1 MALVEDYSEDG
12 KLCFKDRVDLVRVG
26 LLMRRRSKVRSRFT
40 HRRLVVARL
49 IGCAA
54 AVVALGSV
62 TIEATAAEGVASS
75 HHAIV
80 VATERGAAV
89 VGAGGAAA
97 FVVAKRSNNSNK

>member
-12 KLCFKDRVDLVRVG
+12 KLRFKDHVDLVRVG
-26 LLMRRRSKVRSRFT
+26 LLMHRRSKVRSRFAQ
-40 HRRLVVARL
+40 RRLVTARV

-54 AVVALGSV
+54 ALVTLGSV
-62 TIEATAAEGVASS
+62 TIEATAAEGVTSS

-89 VGAGGAAA
+89 AGAGGAVA